1 MTWEFCTVRS
11 WPHFFFPSLRA
22 PRSSRAPT
30 THLPK
35 VYGTHTSH
43 GSCICSPHCIV
54 LALRVSC
61 GLSFHLPLVLC
72 NILFPRLMRRRS
84 RALTSASR
92 VTPWSTSNCFS
103 PSVVLRTMYF
113 HQTHFLPDYAPA
125 QIPSSHNSPELA
137 KFPLLNVGSFPLIY
151 PAICTPFSQL
161 PYARI
166 HFVCVNCHSFLY

>member
-11 WPHFFFPSLRA
+11 WPHFFFLSSLRA

-103 PSVVLRTMYF
+103 PSVVHRCTRCFSIRLIFFLIMLRRKSLPPI
-113 HQTHFLPDYAPA
+113 THL
-125 QIPSSHNSPELA
+125 SW
-137 KFPLLNVGSFPLIY
+137 
-151 PAICTPFSQL
+151 
-161 PYARI
+161 R
-166 HFVCVNCHSFLY
+166 SFLS